1 MRLKIA
7 VLALALVLVPLAA
20 MAQAP
25 SQDIVDTAVAAG
37 QFKTLASLLE
47 QANLIETLKG
57 PGPFTVFAPTDAAFA
72 KLPAGT
78 LEKLEK
84 DHTLLKNV
92 LSFHVVPGKYLEK
105 DMVELKEC
113 KTLCPTAGG
122 VALLDLKVDKGS
134 GKIISVEGAKP
145 IKTDI
150 LASNGVIHV
159 IDAVMITPMRAEKE

>member
-7 VLALALVLVPLAA
+7 VLALALVLVPVIA
-20 MAQAP
+20 MAQAS

-37 QFKTLASLLE
+37 QFKTLTSLLE
-47 QANLIETLKG
+47 KAGLVKALKM

-84 DHTLLKNV
+84 DHNLLKKV
-92 LSFHVVPGKYLEK
+92 LYFHVVPGKYMEK

-122 VALLDLKVDKGS
+122 VALLDLKVDKNS

-145 IKTDI
+145 VKTDV

-159 IDAVMITPMRAEKE
+159 IDAVMVTPMRTEKE